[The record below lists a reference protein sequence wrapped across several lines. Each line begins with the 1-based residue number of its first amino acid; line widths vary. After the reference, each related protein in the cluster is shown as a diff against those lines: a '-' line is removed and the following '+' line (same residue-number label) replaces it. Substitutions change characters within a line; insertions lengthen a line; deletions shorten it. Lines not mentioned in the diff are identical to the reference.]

1 MTRPLPVLSPR
12 SEGFSSFH
20 SGLLPALTRAFLFG
34 SHMDAG
40 HSDHDYQMGL
50 RDGKIKSLE
59 DSLSQITID
68 LAKLKIMI
76 WMLYGAIAL
85 VQFLPDLRGLFNGVQ

>member
-12 SEGFSSFH
+12 PEGFSSFH

-40 HSDHDYQMGL
+40 NNDHDYQMGL

-59 DSLSQITID
+59 ESVKQIATD
-68 LAKLKIMI
+68 LAKFKVALY
-76 WMLYGAIAL
+76 MLYGAIAL
-85 VQFLPDLRGLFNGVQ
+85 VQFLPDLKGIFNGVQ